1 MLYREGKKFL
11 MLCSV
16 MYTDVC
22 KGVLYVQSV
31 IRFHDGACIRKQL
44 AAVLILWTVMT
55 VTLHLH

>member
-1 MLYREGKKFL
+1 MLYRETRFL

-31 IRFHDGACIRKQL
+31 VQLHGTCVREQL
-44 AAVLILWTVMT
+44 APVLTLKSVMT
-55 VTLHLH
+55 ATLHLQ